1 MISRINFLRKYIEHT
16 KAENFEE
23 KQLMYD
29 MLSSVVHAKEY
40 PDKQVERDTYLKF
53 TEEEFEKAQNIIKNY
68 IENFDYDRIVKNY
81 YNKEYI
87 LKEFFEE
94 SNNYIK
100 SQLFRE
106 YLEVSEERKN
116 LDNNLL
122 KFIDEIY
129 HIENDYIFTIDL
141 IKFDTIP
148 DYIIEKIN
156 DFMEEKAQ

>member
-1 MISRINFLRKYIEHT
+1 
-16 KAENFEE
+16 
-23 KQLMYD
+23 MYD

>member
-1 MISRINFLRKYIEHT
+1 M
-16 KAENFEE
+16 
-23 KQLMYD
+23 
-29 MLSSVVHAKEY
+29 
-40 PDKQVERDTYLKF
+40 
-53 TEEEFEKAQNIIKNY
+53 
-68 IENFDYDRIVKNY
+68 
-81 YNKEYI
+81 
-87 LKEFFEE
+87 KEFFEE

-106 YLEVSEERKN
+106 YLEVSEEKN

-156 DFMEEKAQ
+156 DFMEGKKPNKGFFHN